1 MLGCNLY
8 CGFCWVPDEKKV
20 GCSVCNVEKWPFQ
33 SPQET
38 YAGLRRLAVENG
50 LVRVRV
56 SGCEPLINKRHL
68 LSVIRMAVSDRYYY
82 VLDTNGLLLD
92 DEFLASIKPFRDRI
106 YIYMGLKGSSPKV
119 FQEIT
124 TAAGVFWYKQLEA
137 LRLIIKHGFTLGVN
151 VMANF
156 TPAESLPKLLDTLEQ
171 ISPILPMCVDM
182 KQCTFFTHN
191 SERIKQYNLAKYSGA
206 EVKGQWSWM
215 LGKKYDPELV
225 RLFQVGE
232 TSKAFDNYEL
242 QTIYKQVEWNN
253 GLKFVKLPKIP
264 FKIPFSNKPLDISNA
279 LHP

>member
-1 MLGCNLY
+1 
-8 CGFCWVPDEKKV
+8 
-20 GCSVCNVEKWPFQ
+20 
-33 SPQET
+33 
-38 YAGLRRLAVENG
+38 
-50 LVRVRV
+50 
-56 SGCEPLINKRHL
+56 
-68 LSVIRMAVSDRYYY
+68 MAMSDRYYY

-92 DEFLASIKPFRDRI
+92 DEFLTSIKPFRDRI
-106 YIYMGLKGSSPKV
+106 YIYMGLKGSSPKM
-119 FQEIT
+119 FQELT

-156 TPAESLPKLLDTLEQ
+156 TPKEDLQKLFGILDK

-182 KQCTFFTHN
+182 KQCTFFVHN
-191 SERIKQYNLAKYSGA
+191 SRRIKQYDITKYSGA
-206 EVKGQWSWM
+206 EVKQQWNWM

-232 TSKAFDNYEL
+232 TSMAFDNYEL

-264 FKIPFSNKPLDISNA
+264 FDIPFSAKPLDISDA
-279 LHP
+279 LQL